1 MKKTIVYWGI
11 SIIFFIINFKI
22 LGFIYD
28 KFVPSNTITDIMV
41 IFIIIFI
48 NIPLSVICTEKVF
61 SIVREE

>member
-11 SIIFFIINFKI
+11 SIIFFIINIKI
-22 LGFIYD
+22 IGFIYD

-61 SIVREE
+61 SIIKEE